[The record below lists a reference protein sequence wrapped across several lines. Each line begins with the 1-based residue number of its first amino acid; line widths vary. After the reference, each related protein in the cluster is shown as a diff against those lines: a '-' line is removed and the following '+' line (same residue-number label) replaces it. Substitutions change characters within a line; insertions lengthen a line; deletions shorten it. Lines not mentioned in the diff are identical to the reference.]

1 MRLPLTIG
9 AIVALLIGLLLTM
22 PAAHAQN
29 DYYNSPYPYFR
40 RTGSGTTSSSSRS
53 SSSVSS
59 VSSVTS
65 QIRPIPTVSSVSSTP
80 TVGLS
85 LESDRSEANPGDEVL
100 YWIKARNL
108 YVRDLPS
115 WKVAFFFDHNQMQII
130 DASNAR
136 GDGDH
141 LTFIVPSM
149 RPNEDVTFSV
159 RVRLLRNLKPGTVI
173 RTYGSM
179 IWDGSIGAACSKN
192 DLVIIARPPV
202 TGIGDN
208 TGPVENLQAFIRPI
222 SAASNGSPMPLMVWM
237 GIALTGITLGGIVGK
252 RVQRG
257 L

>member
-22 PAAHAQN
+22 PAAHAQ
-29 DYYNSPYPYFR
+29 DDPYPYFR
-40 RTGSGTTSSSSRS
+40 RTGSGTTAASSQAGTPALGSLSSP

-59 VSSVTS
+59 HAVTTTS
-65 QIRPIPTVSSVSSTP
+65 AVSSTP

-115 WKVAFFFDHNQMQII
+115 WKVAFFFDHNQMQIV

-159 RVRLLRNLKPGTVI
+159 RVRLLRNLKPGTVV

-208 TGPVENLQAFIRPI
+208 TGPVENLQAYLRPI

-237 GIALTGITLGGIVGK
+237 GIALMGITLGGIVGK
-252 RVQRG
+252 RVQSG